1 MSSHIEFDEKPK
13 KKISS
18 VIDNY
23 GNIHNNASDKLF
35 SVRKEIGVVKSK
47 IGKTFQDALKYYN
60 STDYLDDIKESFVDN
75 RRVLAVKSSHRR
87 KVTGTI
93 IGSSKTGSI
102 VYVAPEE
109 TMKYSLELNNL

>member
-23 GNIHNNASDKLF
+23 GNILNSASEKLF

-75 RRVLAVKSSHRR
+75 RRVLAVKSSIDE
-87 KVTGTI
+87 K
-93 IGSSKTGSI
+93 
-102 VYVAPEE
+102 
-109 TMKYSLELNNL
+109 